1 MELVLKR
8 MLRWRNLKEII
19 EVFFMYLYGASGHAK
34 VIAEILLENGIE
46 IEGVFDDDTSFTSF
60 FNLPFLGTLSDMDLN
75 SKLIV
80 SIGDNVIR
88 KTITQKLSTI
98 FGKAISKNAHI
109 SSSASIDEGTVIMKG
124 VSINADTTIGKH
136 VILNTNCS
144 IDHDCRIGDYV
155 HVSPNAALAG
165 NVIVKEGTHIGTG
178 VCIIPGIIIG
188 NWTTIGAGTVVLKN
202 VPDNAVVVGNPGR
215 IIKYK

>member
-1 MELVLKR
+1 
-8 MLRWRNLKEII
+8 
-19 EVFFMYLYGASGHAK
+19 MYLYGASGHAK

-46 IEGVFDDDTSFTSF
+46 IEGVFDDNPAITSF
-60 FNLPFLGTLSDMDLN
+60 FNLPFLGPFRYLDFKSQ
-75 SKLIV
+75 LIV

-88 KTITQKLSTI
+88 KKITQKLSMSYEQ
-98 FGKAISKNAHI
+98 AISKY
-109 SSSASIDEGTVIMKG
+109 SYLSPTVSIDDGTVIMKG
-124 VSINADTTIGKH
+124 VSVNADTAVGKH

-165 NVIVKEGTHIGTG
+165 NVLVGEGAHIG
-178 VCIIPGIIIG
+178 IG
-188 NWTTIGAGTVVLKN
+188 ACVIQRVKIGHWAIIGAGTVVLKD